1 MGTILSAYC
10 ESCGF
15 VQHGLYYGIGFSQHE
30 PKIPALRIRS
40 HEIVV
45 EEVSDDQNLRFYHH
59 PEMYRGKFK
68 KWEDEDSN
76 PDIEDSIEE
85 YGIQCC
91 DIYLSP
97 EKNLCPGC
105 GKYTMEFVVIGNW
118 D

>member
-15 VQHGLYYGIGFSQHE
+15 VQHRLYFGGGFAQRT
-30 PKIPALRIRS
+30 PKVPALRQGTP
-40 HEIVV
+40 EIVL
-45 EEVSDDQNLRFYHH
+45 EQVSDDQKLRFYHQ
-59 PEMYRGKFK
+59 PEMYKGKFK
-68 KWEDEDSN
+68 KWGAQNSVLDEGV
-76 PDIEDSIEE
+76 ILE
-85 YGIQCC
+85 YGIQFD

-105 GKYTMEFVVIGNW
+105 GKYTMEFVEVGNW